1 MAESS
6 GNDISQTSL
15 FIVQIS
21 AESSVNGMGLAVMI
35 FSVVR
40 FVSLFVFLA
49 EFKEKEMELA
59 SHDYFSRPSP
69 VAVQI
74 MVETIVKDL
83 RLAF

>member
-6 GNDISQTSL
+6 GNDISQTSF

-21 AESSVNGMGLAVMI
+21 AESGVNGMGLAVMI

-49 EFKEKEMELA
+49 EFKAKEMELA
-59 SHDYFSRPSP
+59 VMIISVD
-69 VAVQI
+69 
-74 MVETIVKDL
+74 
-83 RLAF
+83 RLLSLCKLWWRLL